1 MASPKISFVFFLLFF
16 FFNDTAPTEIYTL
29 SLHDALPIRRL
40 TAAVGFRYAWD
51 EAIRQYAH
59 PTGLVILTPQGR
71 IARYLFGVDYAPK
84 DLRLALLESAGGG
97 IGTLADR
104 LLLLCY
110 RYDPRAGRY

>member
-1 MASPKISFVFFLLFF
+1 M
-16 FFNDTAPTEIYTL
+16 
-29 SLHDALPIRRL
+29 
-40 TAAVGFRYAWD
+40 
-51 EAIRQYAH
+51 
-59 PTGLVILTPQGR
+59 ILTPQGR

-110 RYDPRAGRY
+110 RYDPRAGRYSAAALDAVRAGGVLTLLSLGAFITVMARRDRARRRAAQPNTRTGS